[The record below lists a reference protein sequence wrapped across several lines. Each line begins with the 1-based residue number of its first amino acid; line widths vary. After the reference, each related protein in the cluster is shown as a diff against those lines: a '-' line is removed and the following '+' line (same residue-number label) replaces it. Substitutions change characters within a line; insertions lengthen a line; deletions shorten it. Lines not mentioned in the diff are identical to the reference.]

1 MHPYIRLESSLL
13 SAIERNG
20 LEYSSDILHGAC
32 TSPWKFPTEKL
43 FEIFSVDSEQLK
55 TGLTS
60 GFERMHDMM
69 QVVKKAA
76 KNISVSGQKLP
87 PDTEIHRRSH
97 FIISRVLNY
106 Y

>member
-13 SAIERNG
+13 SAIERYG
-20 LEYSSDILHGAC
+20 LEYSSDILQGAC

-43 FEIFSVDSEQLK
+43 FEIFSVGSEQMK

-76 KNISVSGQKLP
+76 KNISVYGEKLP
-87 PDTEIHRRSH
+87 PNTDIYRRSH
-97 FIISRVLNY
+97 LIISRGLKSQ
-106 Y
+106 